1 MSASALSKRYAKAFL
16 EIGTEKGQ
24 VQEFTKELNG
34 LSSLLLE
41 NESLRQ
47 LLESP
52 TLIQEKKAAIL
63 KDIVD
68 KVKVTEDSKKF
79 VGLLL
84 EKGRIGYLAQITDDF
99 NMLADEL
106 SGNMKAKISSAI
118 ELTDTQAKQIKSDL
132 EKLTG
137 KIIQLE
143 TAVDPQLIGGVKAEF
158 AGTVYDGSLKTQLD
172 KISDTLQKG

>member
-1 MSASALSKRYAKAFL
+1 LSASALTKRYAKAFL

-24 VQEFTKELNG
+24 VEEFGTELMG
-34 LSSLLLE
+34 LSVVLSE
-41 NESLRQ
+41 NEALKQ

-52 TLIQEKKAAIL
+52 TFVYEKKAAIL
-63 KDIVD
+63 KDIAEKAGMTD
-68 KVKVTEDSKKF
+68 DGKKF

-84 EKGRIGYLAQITDDF
+84 QKGRLNYLSQISADYSK
-99 NMLADEL
+99 LADEL
-106 SGNMKAKISSAI
+106 SGKMKAKITSAI
-118 ELTDTQAKQIKSDL
+118 ELTDTQSGQIKKDL

-137 KIIQLE
+137 KTIELE
-143 TAVDPQLIGGVKAEF
+143 TAVDATLIGGVKAEF